1 MLDLYTTI
9 VFLSS
14 FVLIITAAGVI
25 TNRLVSKKNKSKIVV
40 LCLLIGI
47 AILGEWIGVETNGAD
62 ASFILL
68 HKIAKLV
75 EFCVA
80 PAISVGA
87 AITYGKVNRTKSIAV
102 VLIAHAVFEVLALF
116 NNWVFRI
123 DDENFY
129 HREELYWIYI
139 VTFALSVVYCFVCIV
154 QGNKKYQARFGS
166 VLILILCFWRRELE
180 FKCFVPK

>member
-25 TNRLVSKKNKSKIVV
+25 TNRLVSKKNKSEIVV

-80 PAISVGA
+80 PAIGVMA
-87 AITYGKVNRTKSIAV
+87 AV
-102 VLIAHAVFEVLALF
+102 VYGLVKKKKTIAIVLISHAAFEILALF
-116 NNWVFRI
+116 NNWVFRV
-123 DDENFY
+123 DSKNVY
-129 HREELYWIYI
+129 HREKLYWIYI
-139 VTFALSVVYCFVCIV
+139 VTFALSVVYCFVCIK
-154 QGNKKYQARFGS
+154 QGNKKWNG
-166 VLILILCFWRRELE
+166 II
-180 FKCFVPK
+180 